1 MSLDFHPGIAPSE
14 DIVSKRRAFSRV
26 LLLSEQFNIEYAH
39 PGALELLA
47 QLLRMPAEYLDRFPL
62 PIELQLR
69 DAVRRVEASGRDV
82 VIEPAPALLIR
93 VSRLKG
99 TRGKG
104 ITALLVEER
113 TVRDSIGRAR
123 EQYRLTNRESE
134 VLRLLLRGK
143 PREEIARKMCIEE
156 STVSDYIKTLLRKT
170 YSKNRAEMIARIC
183 DEI

>member
-1 MSLDFHPGIAPSE
+1 MSIDLCPDIAASE

-26 LLLSEQFNIEYAH
+26 VLLTEQFNIEYAH
-39 PGALELLA
+39 PGAIELLA

-69 DAVRRVEASGRDV
+69 DAVRRVESTGRDV
-82 VIEPAPALLIR
+82 VIEPAQSLLIR

-99 TRGKG
+99 VRGKTL
-104 ITALLVEER
+104 TALLVEER
-113 TVRDSIGRAR
+113 CVRDSVGRAR

-143 PREEIARKMCIEE
+143 SGEEIAREMYIEE
-156 STVSDYIKTLLRKT
+156 STVSDYVKTLLRKT
-170 YSKNRAEMIARIC
+170 FSKNRTEMVARIC
-183 DEI
+183 DEL